1 MPRDTGRAEAPAR
14 LEDGRSHRWYAGLAA
29 ATAEIDCGAERH
41 RITWRDGKLILED
54 HDIVAEQS
62 LSALGATPP
71 VCLQVLDAWRRAS
84 GDGRILAELLVGRSR
99 PSPQVLAVMKAAH
112 QRRLEHPHEVS
123 ERAAE
128 RLARERR
135 RWTIALI
142 ASLPSA
148 MRRALLLSLLVNVER
163 RWADAEFRRDYAK
176 HIEPALTAIAR
187 PLFEQSARRWR
198 RYSNPFARFS
208 LEASL
213 LAPGEAPWCSA
224 RADAGGA
231 NAFVALSVSWLREVW
246 ARGMALV
253 SDSFVTGL
261 ESGVDGQTS
270 FGVLAARWER
280 VDWETARW
288 VQAPALVTQ
297 GRRGDW
303 RLHWT

>member
-1 MPRDTGRAEAPAR
+1 MPRDGGRTEAPAR
-14 LEDGRSHRWYAGLAA
+14 LEEGRPHRWYAGLPAT
-29 ATAEIDCGAERH
+29 TAEIACGAERH

-54 HDIVAEQS
+54 HDIVAEQA

-71 VCLQVLDAWRRAS
+71 ICLQVLDAWRRAS
-84 GDGRILAELLVGRSR
+84 GDAKILAELLVGRSR
-99 PSPQVLAVMKAAH
+99 HSPQVLAVMKAAH
-112 QRRLEHPHEVS
+112 QRRLEHPHEKS
-123 ERAAE
+123 ERAAQ
-128 RLARERR
+128 RLTRERR
-135 RWTIALI
+135 RWAIALI
-142 ASLPSA
+142 TSLPPA

-163 RWADAEFRRDYAK
+163 RWVDAEFRRNYGR
-176 HIEPALTAIAR
+176 HIEPALSAIAK

-213 LAPGEAPWCSA
+213 LAPEEAPWCSA

-246 ARGMALV
+246 ARGIALV

-261 ESGVDGQTS
+261 ESGLDGQRS
-270 FGVLAARWER
+270 LRVLAARWER

-288 VQAPALVTQ
+288 VQAPALVAQ
-297 GRRGDW
+297 SRRGDW
-303 RLHWT
+303 RLHWS